1 MGAAALIA
9 GVVFSIETHGISD
22 DVASNAAHRN
32 FSRTTYDR
40 GKLFE
45 ELQWVGYGVGA
56 AALAAGGVLYYLG
69 YQAAHSPA
77 PDSVSL
83 LPMLLPG
90 GTGAVV
96 QGSF

>member
-9 GVVFSIETHGISD
+9 GAVFSIETQSISD

-45 ELQWVGYGVGA
+45 ELQWVSYGVGA

-69 YQAAHSPA
+69 YGAHSPA
-77 PDSVSL
+77 PDSVGL